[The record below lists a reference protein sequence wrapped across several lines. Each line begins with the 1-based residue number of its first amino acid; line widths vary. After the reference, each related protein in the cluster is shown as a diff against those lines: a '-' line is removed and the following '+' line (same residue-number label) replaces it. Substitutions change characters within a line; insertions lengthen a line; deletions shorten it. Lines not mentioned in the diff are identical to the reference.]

1 MKSIGTDF
9 GNGVRFFVLIEQTL
23 ILYLDSIAIV
33 KKMLDF
39 KITKA
44 TLDNLDLLQKISKQT
59 FFETFAAF
67 NSKENMELYLNESL
81 SLEQLKLELENE
93 FSAFYFAYNEQEV
106 IGYLKINSG
115 EAQTEI
121 KDDHSMEIERIYV
134 LAKYQGKKVGK
145 ALFEKAIQIA
155 KSDRKNSIWL
165 GVWEKNEKAIQFYF
179 RNGFEIFDKHIFKLG
194 DDLQTDLLMKYSL
207 LKI

>member
-1 MKSIGTDF
+1 LKSIGTDF

-67 NSKENMELYLNESL
+67 NSKENMKQYLNESL

-106 IGYLKINSG
+106 IGYLKINRG

-134 LAKYQGKKVGK
+134 LAIYQGKKVGK

-155 KSDRKNSIWL
+155 KSDRKNSIRL
-165 GVWEKNEKAIQFYF
+165 GVWEKNEKAIQFYLK
-179 RNGFEIFDKHIFKLG
+179 NGFEIFDKHIFKLG
-194 DDLQTDLLMKYSL
+194 EDLQTDLLMIRKL
-207 LKI
+207 

>member
-23 ILYLDSIAIV
+23 ILYLDCIAII

-67 NSKENMELYLNESL
+67 NSKENMKQYLNESL

-93 FSAFYFAYNEQEV
+93 FSEFYFAYNENEV
-106 IGYLKINSG
+106 IGYLKINRG
-115 EAQTEI
+115 ESQTE
-121 KDDHSMEIERIYV
+121 KTSKNSLEIERIYV
-134 LAKYQGKKVGK
+134 LEKFQGKKVGQMLFQK
-145 ALFEKAIQIA
+145 AVEMA
-155 KSDRKNSIWL
+155 KSYQKNTIWL
-165 GVWEKNEKAIQFYF
+165 SVWEKNEKAIQFYLK
-179 RNGFEIFDKHIFKLG
+179 NGFEIFEKHIFKLG
-194 DDLQTDLLMKYSL
+194 EDLQTDLLMR
-207 LKI
+207 LKL

>member
-1 MKSIGTDF
+1 LKSIGTDF

-23 ILYLDSIAIV
+23 ILYLDCIAII

-67 NSKENMELYLNESL
+67 NSKENMKQYLNESL

-93 FSAFYFAYNEQEV
+93 FSEFYFAYNENEV
-106 IGYLKINSG
+106 IGYLKINRG
-115 EAQTEI
+115 ESQTE
-121 KDDHSMEIERIYV
+121 KTSKNSLEIERIYV
-134 LAKYQGKKVGK
+134 LEKFQGKKVGQMLFQK
-145 ALFEKAIQIA
+145 AVEMA
-155 KSDRKNSIWL
+155 KSYQKNTIWL
-165 GVWEKNEKAIQFYF
+165 SVWEKNEKAIQFYLK
-179 RNGFEIFDKHIFKLG
+179 NGFEIFEKHIFKLG
-194 DDLQTDLLMKYSL
+194 EDLQTDLLMR
-207 LKI
+207 LKL